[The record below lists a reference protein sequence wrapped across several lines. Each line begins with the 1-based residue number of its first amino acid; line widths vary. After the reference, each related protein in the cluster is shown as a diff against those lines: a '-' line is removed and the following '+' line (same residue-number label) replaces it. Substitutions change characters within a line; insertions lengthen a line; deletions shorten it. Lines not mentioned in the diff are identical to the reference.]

1 MEDAPD
7 FSWDSAKA
15 CHAVVLTNMEADRL
29 NWTDTDK
36 IDHIYRTK
44 AYKTQRHTLRAQ
56 TSASCLSVKKNKNP
70 QSKKWCHLQ
79 IVSGSTLHI
88 IEQLATFIGMSV
100 KLVMGHMQPKIVIK
114 RVGQKTRGPL
124 Q

>member
-36 IDHIYRTK
+36 IDHIFRTK
-44 AYKTQRHTLRAQ
+44 AYKHKGILCEHKPLPHVCRLKRTKTLNQ
-56 TSASCLSVKKNKNP
+56 KM
-70 QSKKWCHLQ
+70 
-79 IVSGSTLHI
+79 VSF
-88 IEQLATFIGMSV
+88 ADTFRKYPTHHRTAG
-100 KLVMGHMQPKIVIK
+100 
-114 RVGQKTRGPL
+114 
-124 Q
+124 